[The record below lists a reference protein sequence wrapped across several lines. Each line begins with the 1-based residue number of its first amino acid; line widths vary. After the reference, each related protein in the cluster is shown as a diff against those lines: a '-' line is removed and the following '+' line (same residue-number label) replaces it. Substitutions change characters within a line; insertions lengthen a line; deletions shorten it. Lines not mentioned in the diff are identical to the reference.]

1 MEKKRNL
8 LFFSIIKPHLLSKV
22 LGRTDIIAIGF
33 GTMVGWSW
41 VMMGPIWV
49 NEAGLI
55 GAIAAFIIGGAIIL
69 TIGLTYGELTAA
81 LPLAGGEFVFAYRA
95 MGNRAA
101 WIVGWIMSMAY
112 IGVAAWEG
120 IALATAINYMFPLPQ
135 VGLLWEV
142 AGYQVHMSW
151 ALVGMLGAVVITLLN
166 FFGVRPAV
174 LFQVMATAAMM
185 IIVLF
190 IFFGGAVFGS
200 VDNIGDMF
208 GSYEGFSYV
217 FLMVPAMLI
226 GFDVIPQSS
235 EEMNIEPRYIGKMI
249 LVCIIVSI
257 IWYIL
262 LITGV
267 SLAAPV
273 EIRGSGVIP
282 MADVA
287 SYMFNGDIFSVIII
301 VGGIFGILTS
311 WNGFFIGA
319 TRLLFSMGRAG
330 MLPAVFGRLHK
341 KYRTPYVAIF
351 LIGAVCVTAPLLGM
365 NALVWFMDTST
376 FCALISYIL
385 VIISFIMLKKNEPE
399 LPRPFNI
406 KGGAKTG
413 IFILA
418 ITAVYLGLYI
428 NANVNLSGVSPEFVI
443 TAAWMLL
450 GFVMV
455 KMLNKRRKPVS
466 REERELL
473 IFGEKFARKGVRNEK

>member
-1 MEKKRNL
+1 MEKKRN
-8 LFFSIIKPHLLSKV
+8 LLSKV

-49 NEAGLI
+49 NEAGLV

-151 ALVGMLGAVVITLLN
+151 ALVGMLGAVIITLLN

-376 FCALISYIL
+376 FCALISYML

-428 NANVNLSGVSPEFVI
+428 NTNVNLSGVSPEFVI

>member
-1 MEKKRNL
+1 MEKKRN
-8 LFFSIIKPHLLSKV
+8 LLSKV

-112 IGVAAWEG
+112 IGVAAWDG
-120 IALATAINYMFPLPQ
+120 IALATAMNYMFPLPQ

-151 ALVGMLGAVVITLLN
+151 ALVGMLGAVIITLLN

-226 GFDVIPQSS
+226 GFDIIPQSS

>member
-1 MEKKRNL
+1 MEKKRN
-8 LFFSIIKPHLLSKV
+8 LLSKV

-49 NEAGLI
+49 NEAGLV

-120 IALATAINYMFPLPQ
+120 IALATAMNYMFHLPQ

-151 ALVGMLGAVVITLLN
+151 ALVGMLGAVIITLLN
-166 FFGVRPAV
+166 FFGVRSAV

>member
-1 MEKKRNL
+1 MEKKRN
-8 LFFSIIKPHLLSKV
+8 LLSKV

-49 NEAGLI
+49 NEAGLV

-120 IALATAINYMFPLPQ
+120 IALATAMNYMFPLPQ

-151 ALVGMLGAVVITLLN
+151 ALVGMLGAVIITLLN

-428 NANVNLSGVSPEFVI
+428 NENVNLSGVSPEFLI

>member
-1 MEKKRNL
+1 MEKKRN
-8 LFFSIIKPHLLSKV
+8 LLSKV

-120 IALATAINYMFPLPQ
+120 IALATAMNYMFPLPQ

-235 EEMNIEPRYIGKMI
+235 EEMNIEPKYIGKMI
-249 LVCIIVSI
+249 LVCIIMSV

>member
-1 MEKKRNL
+1 MEKKRN
-8 LFFSIIKPHLLSKV
+8 LLSKV

-49 NEAGLI
+49 NEAGLV

-120 IALATAINYMFPLPQ
+120 IALATAMNYMFPLPQ

-151 ALVGMLGAVVITLLN
+151 ALVGMLGAVIITLLN

-455 KMLNKRRKPVS
+455 KMLNRRRKPVS

>member
-1 MEKKRNL
+1 MEKKRN
-8 LFFSIIKPHLLSKV
+8 LLSKV

-120 IALATAINYMFPLPQ
+120 IALATAMNYMFPLPQ

-174 LFQVMATAAMM
+174 LFQVMATAAIM
-185 IIVLF
+185 ILVLF
-190 IFFGGAVFGS
+190 IFFGGAVFGV

-235 EEMNIEPRYIGKMI
+235 EEMNIEPKYIGKMI
-249 LVCIIVSI
+249 LVCIIMSV

>member
-8 LFFSIIKPHLLSKV
+8 LFFSIIKPLLSKV

>member
-1 MEKKRNL
+1 MEKKRN
-8 LFFSIIKPHLLSKV
+8 LLSKV

-49 NEAGLI
+49 NEAGLV

-120 IALATAINYMFPLPQ
+120 IALATAMNYMFPLPQ

-151 ALVGMLGAVVITLLN
+151 ALVGMLGAVIITLLN

-341 KYRTPYVAIF
+341 KYRTPYVVIF

>member
-1 MEKKRNL
+1 MEKKRN
-8 LFFSIIKPHLLSKV
+8 LLSKV

-49 NEAGLI
+49 NEAGLV

-120 IALATAINYMFPLPQ
+120 IALATAMNYMFPLPQ

-151 ALVGMLGAVVITLLN
+151 ALVGMLGAVIITLLN

-311 WNGFFIGA
+311 WNGFFVGA

-406 KGGAKTG
+406 KGGAKAG

-428 NANVNLSGVSPEFVI
+428 NENVNLSGVSPEFVI

-455 KMLNKRRKPVS
+455 KMLNRRRKPVS

>member
-1 MEKKRNL
+1 MEKKRN
-8 LFFSIIKPHLLSKV
+8 LLSKV

-151 ALVGMLGAVVITLLN
+151 ALVGMLGAVIITLLN

-455 KMLNKRRKPVS
+455 KMLNRRRKPVS

>member
-1 MEKKRNL
+1 MEKKRN
-8 LFFSIIKPHLLSKV
+8 LLSKV

-120 IALATAINYMFPLPQ
+120 IALATAMNYMFTLPQ

-151 ALVGMLGAVVITLLN
+151 ALVGMLGAVIITLLN

>member
-1 MEKKRNL
+1 MEKKRN
-8 LFFSIIKPHLLSKV
+8 LLSKV

-120 IALATAINYMFPLPQ
+120 IALATAMNYMFPLPQ

-151 ALVGMLGAVVITLLN
+151 ALVGMLGAVIITLLN

>member
-1 MEKKRNL
+1 MEKKRN
-8 LFFSIIKPHLLSKV
+8 LLSKV
-22 LGRTDIIAIGF
+22 LGRTDIIAVGF

-49 NEAGLI
+49 NEAGLV

-120 IALATAINYMFPLPQ
+120 IALATAMNYMFPLPQ

-151 ALVGMLGAVVITLLN
+151 ALVGMLGAVIITLLN

-428 NANVNLSGVSPEFVI
+428 NENVNLSGVSPEFVI

-455 KMLNKRRKPVS
+455 KMLNRRRKPVS

>member
-1 MEKKRNL
+1 MEKKRN
-8 LFFSIIKPHLLSKV
+8 LLSKV

-49 NEAGLI
+49 NEAGLV

-120 IALATAINYMFPLPQ
+120 IALATAMNYMFPLPQ

-151 ALVGMLGAVVITLLN
+151 ALVGMLGAVIITLLN
-166 FFGVRPAV
+166 FFRVRPAV

-428 NANVNLSGVSPEFVI
+428 NENVNLSGVSPEFVI

>member
-1 MEKKRNL
+1 MEKKRN
-8 LFFSIIKPHLLSKV
+8 LLSKV

-120 IALATAINYMFPLPQ
+120 IALATAMNYMFPLPQ
-135 VGLLWEV
+135 VCPLWEV

>member
-1 MEKKRNL
+1 MEKKRN
-8 LFFSIIKPHLLSKV
+8 LLSKV
-22 LGRTDIIAIGF
+22 LGRTDIIAVGF

-151 ALVGMLGAVVITLLN
+151 ALVGMLGAVIITLLN

>member
-1 MEKKRNL
+1 MEKKRN
-8 LFFSIIKPHLLSKV
+8 LLSKV

-120 IALATAINYMFPLPQ
+120 IALATAMNYMFPLPQ

-151 ALVGMLGAVVITLLN
+151 ALVGMLGAVIITLLN

-418 ITAVYLGLYI
+418 IIAVYLGLYI
-428 NANVNLSGVSPEFVI
+428 NENVNLSGVSPEFVI

>member
-1 MEKKRNL
+1 MEKKRN
-8 LFFSIIKPHLLSKV
+8 LLSKV

-120 IALATAINYMFPLPQ
+120 IALATAMNYMFPLPQ

-151 ALVGMLGAVVITLLN
+151 ALVGMLGAVIITLLN

-282 MADVA
+282 MADVV

>member
-1 MEKKRNL
+1 MEKKRN
-8 LFFSIIKPHLLSKV
+8 LLSKV

-49 NEAGLI
+49 NEAGLV

-151 ALVGMLGAVVITLLN
+151 ALVGMLGAVIITLLN

-235 EEMNIEPRYIGKMI
+235 EEMNIEPRYICKMI

-455 KMLNKRRKPVS
+455 KMLNRRRKPVS

>member
-1 MEKKRNL
+1 MEKKRN
-8 LFFSIIKPHLLSKV
+8 LLSKV

-49 NEAGLI
+49 NEAGLV

-120 IALATAINYMFPLPQ
+120 IALATAMNYMFPLPQ

-151 ALVGMLGAVVITLLN
+151 ALVGMLGAVIITLLN

-428 NANVNLSGVSPEFVI
+428 NENVNLSGVSPEFVI

>member
-8 LFFSIIKPHLLSKV
+8 LSEV

-49 NEAGLI
+49 NEAGLV

-120 IALATAINYMFPLPQ
+120 IALATAMNYMFPLPQ

-151 ALVGMLGAVVITLLN
+151 ALVGMLGAVIITLLN

-428 NANVNLSGVSPEFVI
+428 NENVNLSGVSPEFVI

>member
-1 MEKKRNL
+1 MEKKRN
-8 LFFSIIKPHLLSKV
+8 LLSKV

-151 ALVGMLGAVVITLLN
+151 ALVGMLGAVIITLLN

-273 EIRGSGVIP
+273 EVRGSGVIP

>member
-1 MEKKRNL
+1 MEKKRN
-8 LFFSIIKPHLLSKV
+8 LLSKV

-81 LPLAGGEFVFAYRA
+81 LPFAGGEFVFAYRA

-120 IALATAINYMFPLPQ
+120 IALATAMNYMFPLPQ

-151 ALVGMLGAVVITLLN
+151 ALVGMLGAVIITLLN

-428 NANVNLSGVSPEFVI
+428 NENVNLSGVSPEFVI

>member
-1 MEKKRNL
+1 MEKKRN
-8 LFFSIIKPHLLSKV
+8 LLSKV

>member
-1 MEKKRNL
+1 MEKKRN
-8 LFFSIIKPHLLSKV
+8 LLSKV

-49 NEAGLI
+49 NEAGLV

-120 IALATAINYMFPLPQ
+120 IALATAMNYMFPLPQ

-151 ALVGMLGAVVITLLN
+151 ALVGMLGAVIITLLN

-443 TAAWMLL
+443 TAAWMLI

>member
-1 MEKKRNL
+1 MEKKRN
-8 LFFSIIKPHLLSKV
+8 LLSKV

-120 IALATAINYMFPLPQ
+120 IALATAMNYMFPLPQ

>member
-1 MEKKRNL
+1 MEKKRN
-8 LFFSIIKPHLLSKV
+8 LLSKV

-120 IALATAINYMFPLPQ
+120 IALAMAMNYMFPLPQ

-151 ALVGMLGAVVITLLN
+151 ALVGMLGAVIITLLN

>member
-1 MEKKRNL
+1 MEKKRN
-8 LFFSIIKPHLLSKV
+8 LLSKV

-49 NEAGLI
+49 NEAGLV

-120 IALATAINYMFPLPQ
+120 IALATAMNYMFPLPQ

-151 ALVGMLGAVVITLLN
+151 ALVGMLGAVIITLLN

-190 IFFGGAVFGS
+190 RFFGGAVFGS

>member
-1 MEKKRNL
+1 MEKKRN
-8 LFFSIIKPHLLSKV
+8 LLSKV

-49 NEAGLI
+49 NEAGLV

-120 IALATAINYMFPLPQ
+120 IALATAMNYMFPLPQ

-151 ALVGMLGAVVITLLN
+151 ALVGMLGAVIITLLN

-428 NANVNLSGVSPEFVI
+428 NTNVNLSGVSPEFVI

>member
-1 MEKKRNL
+1 MEKKRN
-8 LFFSIIKPHLLSKV
+8 LLSKV

-120 IALATAINYMFPLPQ
+120 IALATAMNYMFPLPQ
-135 VGLLWEV
+135 VCPLWEV

-151 ALVGMLGAVVITLLN
+151 ALVGMLGAVIITLLN

>member
-1 MEKKRNL
+1 MEKKRN
-8 LFFSIIKPHLLSKV
+8 LLSKV

-120 IALATAINYMFPLPQ
+120 IALATAMNYMFPLPQ

-443 TAAWMLL
+443 TAAWMLI

>member
-1 MEKKRNL
+1 MEKKRN
-8 LFFSIIKPHLLSKV
+8 LLSKV

-120 IALATAINYMFPLPQ
+120 IALATAMNYMFPLPQ

-151 ALVGMLGAVVITLLN
+151 ALVGMLGAVIITLLN

-208 GSYEGFSYV
+208 GSYGGFSYV

-257 IWYIL
+257 
-262 LITGV
+262 
-267 SLAAPV
+267 S
-273 EIRGSGVIP
+273 
-282 MADVA
+282 
-287 SYMFNGDIFSVIII
+287 
-301 VGGIFGILTS
+301 
-311 WNGFFIGA
+311 
-319 TRLLFSMGRAG
+319 
-330 MLPAVFGRLHK
+330 
-341 KYRTPYVAIF
+341 
-351 LIGAVCVTAPLLGM
+351 C
-365 NALVWFMDTST
+365 
-376 FCALISYIL
+376 
-385 VIISFIMLKKNEPE
+385 
-399 LPRPFNI
+399 
-406 KGGAKTG
+406 
-413 IFILA
+413 
-418 ITAVYLGLYI
+418 
-428 NANVNLSGVSPEFVI
+428 
-443 TAAWMLL
+443 
-450 GFVMV
+450 
-455 KMLNKRRKPVS
+455 
-466 REERELL
+466 
-473 IFGEKFARKGVRNEK
+473 

>member
-1 MEKKRNL
+1 MEKKRN
-8 LFFSIIKPHLLSKV
+8 LLSKV

-49 NEAGLI
+49 NEAGLV

-120 IALATAINYMFPLPQ
+120 IALATAMNYMFALPQ

-151 ALVGMLGAVVITLLN
+151 ALVGMLGAVIITLLN

-428 NANVNLSGVSPEFVI
+428 NENVNLSGVSPEFVI

>member
-1 MEKKRNL
+1 MEKKRN
-8 LFFSIIKPHLLSKV
+8 LLSKV

-151 ALVGMLGAVVITLLN
+151 ALVGMLGAVIITLLN

-330 MLPAVFGRLHK
+330 MLPAMFGRLHK